1 MSYRQGLLE
10 VTPEVRSVPLG
21 VKRKRGRPKKVGHCL
36 SRSPQGT
43 EPVTSGPDMLD
54 SEEPA
59 SAELS
64 FADSVVPAS
73 AVSTEPTLL
82 SSAEPSVENSPE
94 FPPSKKRKVARQW
107 GEPRPEGLRRSKR
120 SKK

>member
-1 MSYRQGLLE
+1 
-10 VTPEVRSVPLG
+10 
-21 VKRKRGRPKKVGHCL
+21 
-36 SRSPQGT
+36 
-43 EPVTSGPDMLD
+43 ML
-54 SEEPA
+54 EPA

-64 FADSVVPAS
+64 FTDSVVPAS

>member
-21 VKRKRGRPKKVGHCL
+21 VKRKRGRSKKVGHCL

-43 EPVTSGPDMLD
+43 EPVASGPDMLD

-64 FADSVVPAS
+64 FTDSVVPAS

-120 SKK
+120 SKQ